1 MSKRS
6 VVCVVRFIDAPPAA
20 VWDVLSHHEGMPAWT
35 PLRRVTLEP
44 AGAEERNGVGAI
56 RVLHAPLVPY
66 RLREEITRF
75 EPPVLLG
82 YTLRQG
88 LPTSDHHG
96 LITLAPDG
104 HGTILTWTIGFVS
117 AVPGMGFIIKV
128 LVLGTLQLMRR
139 QVRKTSR

>member
-6 VVCVVRFIDAPPAA
+6 VVCVVRYFDAPPAA
-20 VWDVLSHHEGMPAWT
+20 VWNVLSQHEDMPEWT

-56 RVLHAPLVPY
+56 RVLHAPFLPY

-75 EPPVLLG
+75 EPPTLLG

-104 HGTILTWTIGFVS
+104 RGTILTWTIGFVS
-117 AVPGMGFIIKV
+117 SVPGMGLIIKV
-128 LVLGTLQLMRR
+128 LVIGTLQLMRR
-139 QVRKTSR
+139 QVRKASR